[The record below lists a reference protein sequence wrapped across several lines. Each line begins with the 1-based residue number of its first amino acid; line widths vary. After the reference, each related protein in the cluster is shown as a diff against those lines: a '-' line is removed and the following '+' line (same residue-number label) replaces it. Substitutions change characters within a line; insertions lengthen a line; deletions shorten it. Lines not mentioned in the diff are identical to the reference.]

1 MKWRRTVGKPSF
13 FVFVNRHYDYFTSS
27 ESHDM
32 QHEIIHPLP
41 LLDDKGHIV
50 EEGWARQPYWS
61 YNRNHI
67 KAPWYRIKEWDYY
80 SVFSAEHQ
88 YGITITFSDLGYIGL
103 MAVCFLDLKKGY
115 CHQVEELTILPKG
128 QSGLTA
134 DSDVGT
140 IRFKGKKLSITY
152 KYEDGKR
159 LIQAV
164 APGMIDSEGRKGL
177 QADILLHQ
185 PADLESMN
193 IATSWKE
200 NRKAFYYNRKI
211 NCMPAEGIIQIG
223 NKNYTFT
230 PDKDFGALDWGR
242 GVWTYKNRW
251 FWGSAS
257 GYIDGE
263 SFGFN
268 IGYGFSDRSPASENM
283 LFYKGMAH
291 KLEEVQF
298 HFDAADYLQPWTFSS
313 SDGRLEMNFLPAV
326 DRSANLNLGII
337 KTVQHQVFGYF
348 TGKAVLDDGT
358 TLTIQDLPGF
368 AEDVL
373 NWW

>member
-1 MKWRRTVGKPSF
+1 
-13 FVFVNRHYDYFTSS
+13 
-27 ESHDM
+27 M
-32 QHEIIHPLP
+32 QHEIKRALP
-41 LLDDKGHIV
+41 LLDEKGHIT

-61 YNRNHI
+61 YNRDLI
-67 KAPWYRIKEWDYY
+67 QASWYRIKEWDYY
-80 SVFSAEHQ
+80 SVFSADHH
-88 YGITITFSDLGYIGL
+88 YGIALTFSDLGYIGL

-115 CHQVEELTILPKG
+115 SHQVEELTILPKG
-128 QSGLTA
+128 RSGLTA

-140 IRFKGKKLSITY
+140 IRFSGKKLSITY

-159 LIQAV
+159 LIQV
-164 APGMIDSEGRKGL
+164 DAPGIIDSEGRKGL
-177 QADILLHQ
+177 RADILLQQ
-185 PADLESMN
+185 PAELESMN

-200 NRKAFYYNRKI
+200 KRTAFYYNRKI
-211 NCMPAEGIIQIG
+211 NCMPAEGFMQIG
-223 NKNYTFT
+223 DKNYPFV

-257 GYIDGE
+257 GYINGV

-268 IGYGFSDRSPASENM
+268 IGYGFSDRTPASENM
-283 LFYKGMAH
+283 LFYQGKAH
-291 KLEEVQF
+291 KLEEVLF
-298 HFDAADYLQPWTFSS
+298 HYDASNYMKPWAFTS
-313 SDGRLEMNFLPAV
+313 SDGRLEMSFQPAV
-326 DRSANLNLGII
+326 DRSASLNLGII

-348 TGKAVLDDGT
+348 SGKAILDDGSV
-358 TLTIQDLPGF
+358 LNIKDLPGF